1 MHAVYH
7 RHISPYVIKKLEVN
21 YISQFRLTT
30 QMPLGGGRGGSYWL
44 SVIYEYTKNALTQ
57 VTQPAKLTKFA
68 GIPIPEQALYH
79 QVLG

>member
-1 MHAVYH
+1 
-7 RHISPYVIKKLEVN
+7 
-21 YISQFRLTT
+21 
-30 QMPLGGGRGGSYWL
+30 MPLGGGRGGSYWL